1 MVISFT
7 ANSNADIES
16 LNVYFLYGI
25 VMIIV
30 GIIMSEIGLNGL
42 PNEPMEKK
50 KKKEEE
56 EEEDENEK

>member
-7 ANSNADIES
+7 ANSNANIES
-16 LNVYFLYGI
+16 SNVYFLYEI

-30 GIIMSEIGLNGL
+30 GIIMSKIGLSGL
-42 PNEPMEKK
+42 PNKPKDKK

-56 EEEDENEK
+56 EEDENEK

>member
-50 KKKEEE
+50 KKE